1 MILDQLANANR
12 YAPLGARFARAL
24 EFLQA
29 TDLDALAPGTYELE
43 GRDLYALVQEY
54 SPKPLSEAG
63 WEEHRHYA
71 DVQFI
76 VSGTER
82 IGYAPAESLQ
92 RDEYDA
98 ARDYGRLSGN
108 GDLVTLHG
116 GDFMILWPG
125 EGHAPGLVAEEPSMV
140 KKVVVKVRVP

>member
-1 MILDQLANANR
+1 MILDQLANAHR
-12 YAPLGARFARAL
+12 YAALGARFARAL
-24 EFLQA
+24 SSAGHGPRRARARHLRARRPRFL
-29 TDLDALAPGTYELE
+29 YV
-43 GRDLYALVQEY
+43 LVQEY

-98 ARDYGRLSGN
+98 ARDYGRLSGS